1 MRYLSVGILNTF
13 TRWLVF
19 FVFYFLLASYQIICN
34 VSAFFVAVTVSFF
47 IDSKWI
53 FKKEVT
59 GWRYF
64 LYAGFMGGIATSIG
78 AISNIVNLN
87 PVFTLM
93 LFSFTGLAV
102 GFVYSRFFV
111 FGEQTP

>member
-1 MRYLSVGILNTF
+1 MRYLFVGILNTF
-13 TRWLVF
+13 THWLVF
-19 FVFYFLLASYQIICN
+19 FVFYFLLTSNQIICN
-34 VSAFFVAVTVSFF
+34 GSAFFCSRSEFF
-47 IDSKWI
+47 INSKWT
-53 FKKEVT
+53 FKKEAT

-93 LFSFTGLAV
+93 LFSVTGLAV